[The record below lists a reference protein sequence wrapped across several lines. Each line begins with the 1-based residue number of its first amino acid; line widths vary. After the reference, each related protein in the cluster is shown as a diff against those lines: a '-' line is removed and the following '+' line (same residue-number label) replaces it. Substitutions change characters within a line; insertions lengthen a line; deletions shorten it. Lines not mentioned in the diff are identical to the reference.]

1 MSIAITTVIV
11 VAVIVVVAAD
21 DDAATARLMHGL
33 FHLVFELFLE

>member
-33 FHLVFELFLE
+33 FHLVLELFLE